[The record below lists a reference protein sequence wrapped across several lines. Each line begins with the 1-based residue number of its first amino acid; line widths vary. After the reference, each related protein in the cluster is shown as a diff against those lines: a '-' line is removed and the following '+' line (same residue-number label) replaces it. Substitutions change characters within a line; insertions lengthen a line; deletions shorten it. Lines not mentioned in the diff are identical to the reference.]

1 MSHLRRAFVALVLLS
16 PGIPL
21 LAQDTPA
28 RVEFDVV
35 SIKRHVDPNPNVRSR
50 MEPDGTAM
58 MTNVPMSM
66 ILNQILPVPLRDVI
80 GLPEWVTRE
89 HWDISAKAP
98 AGSSV
103 NQIRP
108 MWQAVFADRMKFAAH
123 REERERDVFALLL
136 ARKDGKLGPQ
146 LKPSTLDCDTAPT
159 VSSLRDK
166 KTPPTAQDY
175 QERCGMGRLGPTTF
189 VSGGVPIQLIAAM
202 LPPYAGGAV
211 ENRTGLTGIYAFTLT
226 FSQQHATGPSVDA
239 PAPGEPPDIFV
250 AVEEQLGLK
259 LQHDKKMIPVFVV
272 DHIERPSEN

>member
-1 MSHLRRAFVALVLLS
+1 MSQVRQALVALLLATA
-16 PGIPL
+16 GIPL
-21 LAQDTPA
+21 LAQGQPA

-35 SIKRHVDPNPNVRSR
+35 SIKRHVDANPNIRVRT
-50 MEPDGTAM
+50 EPGGLTT

-66 ILNQILPVPLRDVI
+66 VLSRIVPASLRDMI
-80 GLPEWVTRE
+80 GLPEWVTTER
-89 HWDISAKAP
+89 WDIAARAP

-103 NQIRP
+103 NQLRP
-108 MWQAVFADRMKFAAH
+108 MWQAVFTDRMKFAAH
-123 REERERDVFALLL
+123 TEERERDVFALVL

-166 KTPPTAQDY
+166 KTPLTAQDY

-189 VSGGVPIQLIAAM
+189 VSGGVPIQLIAGM

-226 FSQQHATGPSVDA
+226 FSQQHPTGPSVDA
-239 PAPGEPPDIFV
+239 PAPGELPDVFV
-250 AVEEQLGLK
+250 AVQEQLGLK
-259 LQHDKKMIPVFVV
+259 LLHDKKLVPVFVV